1 MLWAWE
7 GRDFREGVKKKDWG
21 PGTWGG
27 RRNEESS
34 KWGVVLG
41 VQEMRVEDLEE
52 LGGKSVIWSKWG
64 MGVKKGLWTFRAM
77 TGGRVQEQSLQRA
90 GVGASL

>member
-1 MLWAWE
+1 M
-7 GRDFREGVKKKDWG
+7 KKRDWG

-27 RRNEESS
+27 KRNEESN

-64 MGVKKGLWTFRAM
+64 MGV
-77 TGGRVQEQSLQRA
+77 
-90 GVGASL
+90 